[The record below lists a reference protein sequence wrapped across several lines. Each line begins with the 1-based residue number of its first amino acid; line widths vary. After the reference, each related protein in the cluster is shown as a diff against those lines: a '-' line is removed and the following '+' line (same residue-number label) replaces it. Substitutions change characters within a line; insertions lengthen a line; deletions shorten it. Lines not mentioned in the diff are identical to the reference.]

1 MLLAAVC
8 LCAVL
13 RTQAQ
18 PMAKTMLMEPPA
30 PLLPATLGK
39 LQRVAEGDSGD
50 GLGQVDLADKPVLTE
65 DGLKRF
71 ARSEYTQG
79 STHGSVTA
87 YQFMDVS
94 GALAAYDYW
103 TKPGM
108 RAEKMGDNAS
118 SDANELLMQSGVN
131 VVVERF
137 GFGHDET
144 VALTNELIDHLPK
157 AHGPA
162 AIAPLLP
169 SLLPAK
175 GLDAESVR
183 YALGPAGYQ
192 ATGGALPAQALGF
205 EKSGEA
211 VTARYKS
218 GGVLTVLLYP
228 TPEIAGEVARAIP
241 AAAKQQGP
249 AAGTVV
255 LRREGPLVAVT
266 TGAWPAAAAQA
277 MVESVHLPSEVTFD
291 KPMPVE
297 FHAEIRKTYSLLESI
312 AIFSGVGALAAITL
326 GLFLGFGRAGIRV
339 LMGKPAATEPEFL
352 RIDLRGVAG
361 KRLRMPKG

>member
-1 MLLAAVC
+1 M
-8 LCAVL
+8 
-13 RTQAQ
+13 
-18 PMAKTMLMEPPA
+18 
-30 PLLPATLGK
+30 
-39 LQRVAEGDSGD
+39 
-50 GLGQVDLADKPVLTE
+50 
-65 DGLKRF
+65 
-71 ARSEYTQG
+71 
-79 STHGSVTA
+79 
-87 YQFMDVS
+87 
-94 GALAAYDYW
+94 
-103 TKPGM
+103 
-108 RAEKMGDNAS
+108 
-118 SDANELLMQSGVN
+118 
-131 VVVERF
+131 
-137 GFGHDET
+137 
-144 VALTNELIDHLPK
+144 
-157 AHGPA
+157 
-162 AIAPLLP
+162 LP
-169 SLLPAK
+169 SLLPMK
-175 GLDAESVR
+175 GLDAESLR
-183 YALGPAGYQ
+183 YALGPVGSREM
-192 ATGGALPAQALGF
+192 GGVLPAEMVGF
-205 EKSGEA
+205 DKSAET
-211 VTARYKS
+211 VTAKYKG
-218 GGVLTVLLYP
+218 GGVLTLLLYP